1 MNLNNKRKHYLKIE
15 IRTEDKDENN
25 EEDGVDL
32 MSNFD
37 IEFLLIKNLENY
49 MILDKQV
56 DKVLIPISIIHL
68 VECTELEVKD
78 EINGAEWE
86 EEKPRKKK
94 VK

>member
-1 MNLNNKRKHYLKIE
+1 MNLNNKRKDYLKIE

-49 MILDKQV
+49 MVLDKQV

-78 EINGAEWE
+78 GINGAEWE

>member
-1 MNLNNKRKHYLKIE
+1 MNLNNKRKHYLKKE
-15 IRTEDKDENN
+15 IRTEDKDESN
-25 EEDGVDL
+25 EEDGIDL

-37 IEFLLIKNLENY
+37 IEFVLIKNLENC
-49 MILDKQV
+49 MVLDKQV
-56 DKVLIPISIIHL
+56 DKVLIPISTIHL

-78 EINGAEWE
+78 EMNGVEWE

>member
-1 MNLNNKRKHYLKIE
+1 MNLNNKRRHYLKIE
-15 IRTEDKDENN
+15 IRTEDKDESN
-25 EEDGVDL
+25 EEDGIDL

-37 IEFLLIKNLENY
+37 IEFVLIKNLENY
-49 MILDKQV
+49 MVLDEQV
-56 DKVLIPISIIHL
+56 DKVLIPISTIHL

-78 EINGAEWE
+78 EMNGVEWE

>member
-1 MNLNNKRKHYLKIE
+1 MNLNNKRRHYLKIE
-15 IRTEDKDENN
+15 IRTEDKDESN
-25 EEDGVDL
+25 EEDGIDL

-37 IEFLLIKNLENY
+37 IEFVLIKNLENY
-49 MILDKQV
+49 MVLDEQV
-56 DKVLIPISIIHL
+56 DKALIPISTIHL

-78 EINGAEWE
+78 EMNGVEWE